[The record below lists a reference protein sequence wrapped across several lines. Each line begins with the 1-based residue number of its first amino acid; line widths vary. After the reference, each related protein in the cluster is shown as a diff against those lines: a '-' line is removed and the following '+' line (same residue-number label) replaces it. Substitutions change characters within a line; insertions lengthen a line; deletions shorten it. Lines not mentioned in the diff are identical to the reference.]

1 MYVCMCISCG
11 YNPVQI
17 GTYIHT
23 LQVWGLERERQ
34 SMELLNILLSFPLYS
49 IALCKELK
57 LLRIMVSYR
66 VLCLVR
72 VSVDFVAGAV
82 AHR

>member
-1 MYVCMCISCG
+1 MG
-11 YNPVQI
+11 A
-17 GTYIHT
+17 GA
-23 LQVWGLERERQ
+23 RETEHGVAQ
-34 SMELLNILLSFPLYS
+34 YSSLFPSLYS